1 MVKVL
6 CNEKKNIDEQKFH
19 AKQDVLQFK
28 ICNYDRGVKLP
39 TMMLFSALNLNRV
52 KQNTKSRF
60 LYERAKDNYLVIVTG
75 IN

>member
-1 MVKVL
+1 MKT
-6 CNEKKNIDEQKFH
+6 KHSWDEQKFH
-19 AKQDVLQFK
+19 GKQDVLQSK
-28 ICNYDRGVKLP
+28 ICNYDRGVKLH

-52 KQNTKSRF
+52 KQITKSIF